1 MFKAIQ
7 RLGQNQK
14 EVIVSLDIERVG
26 MTIKEDLE
34 CEIQWKRGKLIDKTN
49 IVTVKQSGS
58 KGTAAVSEAKINQV
72 FRKKTTMHFA
82 SNEIQPKMC
91 IFIIRTR

>member
-34 CEIQWKRGKLIDKTN
+34 CEI
-49 IVTVKQSGS
+49 
-58 KGTAAVSEAKINQV
+58 
-72 FRKKTTMHFA
+72 
-82 SNEIQPKMC
+82 
-91 IFIIRTR
+91 